1 MVCTHIENYLFEDTL
16 KIQQSCIIEILL
28 SSIGIGGGDV
38 GGNFRYFAVG
48 LAGLMFA
55 FRYLPAFMREQKQRL
70 FGKALRLNRDHM
82 PYRFPLR
89 KIS

>member
-1 MVCTHIENYLFEDTL
+1 MNHYIENFIFKDTL

-28 SSIGIGGGDV
+28 SGIGGGDI
-38 GGNFRYFAVG
+38 GGIFRYFAVS

-55 FRYLPAFMREQKQRL
+55 FRYLPTFMREQKQRL

-89 KIS
+89 NIS